1 MPSETG
7 LSLSGGTA
15 AVKGVTGASGK
26 CAEGGLEVGPGRW
39 GTRAPCVARGR
50 GCCGPWRW
58 EDGAALPSGL
68 ARQSAGR
75 QVAPSVTG
83 QPAYPRLL
91 RLRFLV
97 GSQLARTC
105 SEVGGTAVER
115 KVHTDD

>member
-1 MPSETG
+1 M
-7 LSLSGGTA
+7 
-15 AVKGVTGASGK
+15 KGVTGASGK
-26 CAEGGLEVGPGRW
+26 CAEGGVEVGPGRW
-39 GTRAPCVARGR
+39 GTPAPCVARGR
-50 GCCGPWRW
+50 GCCGPRRG

-68 ARQSAGR
+68 GR
-75 QVAPSVTG
+75 QVAPSVTA

-115 KVHTDD
+115 KVHTGD